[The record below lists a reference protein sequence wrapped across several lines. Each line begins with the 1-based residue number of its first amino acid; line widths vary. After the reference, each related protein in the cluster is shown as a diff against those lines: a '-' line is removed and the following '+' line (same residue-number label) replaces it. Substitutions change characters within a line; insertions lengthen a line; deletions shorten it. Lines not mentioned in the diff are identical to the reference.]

1 MRKGAQGRV
10 NARKCAIFRAVD
22 SYRVVAHLYAWKE
35 MARCVLYGCGLR
47 PIPPTTVSYSPAAR
61 RDLALRGLSSLPH
74 QEQLHIKRSAA
85 MIGTGQQKTTAR
97 RRGKPIEVWVNDEE
111 KAQINARAEQS
122 GLSRSGYLRAVGLN
136 YPIRSV
142 LDLAAVA
149 DLAKVN
155 GDLGRIAGLLKLW
168 LTEKR
173 GQGARAVDVDSMMVE
188 FRELQG
194 EVRSIMSKV
203 VYDRS

>member
-1 MRKGAQGRV
+1 
-10 NARKCAIFRAVD
+10 
-22 SYRVVAHLYAWKE
+22 
-35 MARCVLYGCGLR
+35 
-47 PIPPTTVSYSPAAR
+47 
-61 RDLALRGLSSLPH
+61 
-74 QEQLHIKRSAA
+74 
-85 MIGTGQQKTTAR
+85 MIGTEQPKTKAR
-97 RRGKPIEVWVNDEE
+97 RRSKPIEVWVNDEE
-111 KAQINARAEQS
+111 KAQITARAEQS

-142 LDLAAVA
+142 VDLTAVA

-168 LTEKR
+168 LAEKR
-173 GQGARAVDVDSMMVE
+173 GQGARAVDVDAMMVE

-203 VYDRS
+203 VYERS